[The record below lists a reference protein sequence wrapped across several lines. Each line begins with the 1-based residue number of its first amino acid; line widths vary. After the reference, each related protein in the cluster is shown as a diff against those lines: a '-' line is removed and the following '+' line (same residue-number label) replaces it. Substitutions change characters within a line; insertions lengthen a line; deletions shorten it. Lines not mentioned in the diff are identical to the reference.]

1 MLRSVF
7 TSMPARQSFR
17 VHVTKDYLK
26 FSAAHFIAYPGFR
39 ERLHG
44 HNYRV
49 SVSIHGP
56 LGRQGYVV
64 DFGVVKRIA
73 RRLCGELDER
83 VLIPQKSDCLT
94 VREERD
100 TVVVRYEQDEFS
112 FPRGDVLLL
121 PIIHSSAEELAQ
133 YLAGE
138 LRRALAEEG
147 ISGLT
152 AVEVGVEESFGQAA
166 VFRQEG

>member
-1 MLRSVF
+1 
-7 TSMPARQSFR
+7 MPQEAFR
-17 VHVTKDYLK
+17 VFVTKDYLK

-49 SVSIHGP
+49 SVAVHGP
-56 LGRQGYVV
+56 LGPQGYVV

-73 RRLCGELDER
+73 RRLCERLDER
-83 VLIPQKSDCLT
+83 LLVPARSDCLT
-94 VREERD
+94 IREEGD
-100 TVVVRYEQDEFS
+100 AVIIHYEADEFR

-121 PIIHSSAEELAQ
+121 PIVHSSAEELAQ

-138 LRRALAEEG
+138 LRRELAAEG
-147 ISGLT
+147 IGPLT

-166 VFRQEG
+166 FFRRDG

>member
-1 MLRSVF
+1 
-7 TSMPARQSFR
+7 MPRQESFR

-49 SVSIHGP
+49 SFAVHGP

-73 RRLCGELDER
+73 RRLCERLDER
-83 VLIPQKSDCLT
+83 VLIPEKSDCLT
-94 VREERD
+94 VREADGR
-100 TVVVRYEQDEFS
+100 VVVRYEADEFS

-121 PIIHSSAEELAQ
+121 PIVHSSAEELAQ

-138 LRRALAEEG
+138 LRRELAEEG
-147 ISGLT
+147 VGGLS
-152 AVEVGVEESFGQAA
+152 AIEVGVEESFGQSAI
-166 VFRQEG
+166 FRQED

>member
-1 MLRSVF
+1 
-7 TSMPARQSFR
+7 MPGQETFR

-49 SVSIHGP
+49 SVAVHGP

-73 RRLCGELDER
+73 RRLCEQLDER
-83 VLIPQKSDCLT
+83 LLIPSNSDCLE
-94 VREERD
+94 VREEGGM
-100 TVVVRYEQDEFS
+100 VIVRYERDEFR
-112 FPRGDVLLL
+112 FPRSDVLLL
-121 PIIHSSAEELAQ
+121 PIVHSSAEELAQ
-133 YLAGE
+133 YLTGE
-138 LRRALAEEG
+138 LRKALAEEG
-147 ISGLT
+147 VGGLT

-166 VFRQEG
+166 VFRREG

>member
-1 MLRSVF
+1 
-7 TSMPARQSFR
+7 MPGQQSFR

-49 SVSIHGP
+49 SVAVHGP
-56 LGRQGYVV
+56 LGPQGYVV

-73 RRLCGELDER
+73 RRLCEQLDER
-83 VLIPQKSDCLT
+83 LLIPADSDCLT
-94 VREERD
+94 VHED
-100 TVVVRYEQDEFS
+100 GDAVVVRYERDEFR

-121 PIIHSSAEELAQ
+121 PIVHSSAEELAR
-133 YLAGE
+133 YLSGA
-138 LRRALAEEG
+138 LRAALAEEG
-147 ISGLT
+147 IAALS
-152 AVEVGVEESFGQAA
+152 AIEVGVEESFGQAA
-166 VFRQEG
+166 VFRQDW

>member
-1 MLRSVF
+1 
-7 TSMPARQSFR
+7 MPAQQAFR

-49 SVSIHGP
+49 SVAIHGP

-73 RRLCGELDER
+73 RRLCDRLDEHL
-83 VLIPQKSDCLT
+83 LIPMKSDCLV
-94 VREERD
+94 VREEGER
-100 TVVVRYEQDEFS
+100 VFVRTS
-112 FPRGDVLLL
+112 AT
-121 PIIHSSAEELAQ
+121 SS
-133 YLAGE
+133 
-138 LRRALAEEG
+138 
-147 ISGLT
+147 
-152 AVEVGVEESFGQAA
+152 
-166 VFRQEG
+166 VFRATTCCCCRSSIRPPRAGPVPGRRVAPRARRGRHHRADGH